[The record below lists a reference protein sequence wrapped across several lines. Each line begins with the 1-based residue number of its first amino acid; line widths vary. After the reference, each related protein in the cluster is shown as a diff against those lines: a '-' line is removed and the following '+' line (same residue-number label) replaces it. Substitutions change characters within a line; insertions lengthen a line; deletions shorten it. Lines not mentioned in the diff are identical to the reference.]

1 VCVCERERERE
12 RVVTFLCE
20 YFTITDVV
28 LKLVLIFAFDILG
41 IDISLVKCFFFF
53 FNYLT

>member
-1 VCVCERERERE
+1 MTVGIFQERVCVCE
-12 RVVTFLCE
+12 VTFLYE

-41 IDISLVKCFFFF
+41 IDISLVKCLFVF
-53 FNYLT
+53 